1 MLAELLAD
9 PATTFVRPSALTAP
23 AVAELVRARL
33 SPDADDAFCRACHR
47 TTGGNPLLLH
57 ELVRTLATEEIK
69 PSAAC
74 VEAVERLAPDAVARS
89 VRLRLSR
96 LPPEAAALARAVA
109 VLGDGADGS
118 HAAALAALERR
129 TLAPAAA
136 ALARVGLLQAEPPL
150 RFVHPLVRNAV
161 YESIGAHERALEH
174 ARAAARPHLGGRGR
188 GGGRRS
194 APAGTVAKR
203 RRRRDSASRSG
214 RSGRRRGRSRQRRAL
229 PPTGAR
235 RANTGRRAR
244 GAAARACRRGAESRS
259 ATIIDRLQEAVRLV
273 GDPERRAQARLEL
286 GRALYWAGHEEDAI
300 DVLEQAL
307 AERDCEDDLQRRLQ
321 AELFANAT
329 RLPSRYEGARRRL
342 DSVEVRPAQG
352 PGARMLLGLQAYHE
366 ASSGGSRE
374 RAIERAELALAAM
387 SNEELAWNYVPV
399 TYALLVADHLD
410 EPVRY
415 LDRLIAAA
423 RERGAVF
430 NFAGLSM
437 MRAVVHYARGAIR
450 EAEADADARTA
461 LDVLPHRRVWFAP
474 HVHGWSARR
483 SSSSAGPSTRPPSCS
498 RPGSS
503 SSPPTPTRSSE
514 RRYCVAR
521 RWC

>member
-1 MLAELLAD
+1 VLISVDDLQWADEASLRWLGYLVRRLDDVAVAVLATVRPLADEDPVLAELLAD

-69 PSAAC
+69 PSAAS

-161 YESIGAHERALEH
+161 YEGIGAHERALEH
-174 ARAAARPHLGGRGR
+174 ARAAAVLTSADAAAEEVAGQLLLAPSQSVDGAVAPLREAAGRAAAEG
-188 GGGRRS
+188 
-194 APAGTVAKR
+194 AP
-203 RRRRDSASRSG
+203 DSAARYL
-214 RSGRRRGRSRQRRAL
+214 RRAL
-229 PPTGAR
+229 EEPIPDDE
-235 RANTGRRAR
+235 R
-244 GAAARACRRGAESRS
+244 GALLLELAAVELNLGA

-286 GRALYWAGHEEDAI
+286 GRALLG
-300 DVLEQAL
+300 
-307 AERDCEDDLQRRLQ
+307 
-321 AELFANAT
+321 
-329 RLPSRYEGARRRL
+329 GARGGRDRRPRA
-342 DSVEVRPAQG
+342 SPGRARPRGRPA
-352 PGARMLLGLQAYHE
+352 
-366 ASSGGSRE
+366 
-374 RAIERAELALAAM
+374 
-387 SNEELAWNYVPV
+387 
-399 TYALLVADHLD
+399 T
-410 EPVRY
+410 
-415 LDRLIAAA
+415 AAA
-423 RERGAVF
+423 GGVRAHAGDSIRSRCGPSNGREPGCCSGCRRTTRPRAAGA
-430 NFAGLSM
+430 ASG
-437 MRAVVHYARGAIR
+437 
-450 EAEADADARTA
+450 
-461 LDVLPHRRVWFAP
+461 
-474 HVHGWSARR
+474 R
-483 SSSSAGPSTRPPSCS
+483 SSVPSWRLL
-498 RPGSS
+498 R
-503 SSPPTPTRSSE
+503 
-514 RRYCVAR
+514 
-521 RWC
+521 

>member
-1 MLAELLAD
+1 MPRSRCCTASCGLPSTLAESRPVLISVDDLQWADEASLRLLAYPVRRLEGVAVAVLATVRPLADEDPVLAELLAD

-57 ELVRTLATEEIK
+57 ELVRTLATEEIE
-69 PSAAC
+69 PSAAS

-194 APAGTVAKR
+194 APAGTVAER

-259 ATIIDRLQEAVRLV
+259 CHDHRSPAGGRPTRRRSRAAGAGAARARPRALLGGARGGRDRR
-273 GDPERRAQARLEL
+273 PRASP
-286 GRALYWAGHEEDAI
+286 GRARPRG
-300 DVLEQAL
+300 
-307 AERDCEDDLQRRLQ
+307 
-321 AELFANAT
+321 
-329 RLPSRYEGARRRL
+329 
-342 DSVEVRPAQG
+342 RPA
-352 PGARMLLGLQAYHE
+352 
-366 ASSGGSRE
+366 
-374 RAIERAELALAAM
+374 
-387 SNEELAWNYVPV
+387 
-399 TYALLVADHLD
+399 T
-410 EPVRY
+410 
-415 LDRLIAAA
+415 AAA
-423 RERGAVF
+423 GGVRAHAGDSIRSRCGPSNGREPGCCSGCRRTTRPRAAGA
-430 NFAGLSM
+430 ASG
-437 MRAVVHYARGAIR
+437 
-450 EAEADADARTA
+450 
-461 LDVLPHRRVWFAP
+461 
-474 HVHGWSARR
+474 R
-483 SSSSAGPSTRPPSCS
+483 SSVPSWRLL
-498 RPGSS
+498 R
-503 SSPPTPTRSSE
+503 
-514 RRYCVAR
+514 
-521 RWC
+521 

>member
-1 MLAELLAD
+1 
-9 PATTFVRPSALTAP
+9 
-23 AVAELVRARL
+23 
-33 SPDADDAFCRACHR
+33 
-47 TTGGNPLLLH
+47 
-57 ELVRTLATEEIK
+57 
-69 PSAAC
+69 
-74 VEAVERLAPDAVARS
+74 
-89 VRLRLSR
+89 
-96 LPPEAAALARAVA
+96 
-109 VLGDGADGS
+109 
-118 HAAALAALERR
+118 
-129 TLAPAAA
+129 
-136 ALARVGLLQAEPPL
+136 
-150 RFVHPLVRNAV
+150 V

-174 ARAAARPHLGGRGR
+174 ARAAAVLTSADAAAEEVAGQLLLAPSQSVDGAVAPLREAAGRAAAEG
-188 GGGRRS
+188 
-194 APAGTVAKR
+194 AP
-203 RRRRDSASRSG
+203 DSAARYL
-214 RSGRRRGRSRQRRAL
+214 RRAL
-229 PPTGAR
+229 EEPIPDDE
-235 RANTGRRAR
+235 R
-244 GAAARACRRGAESRS
+244 GALLLELAAVELNLGA

-286 GRALYWAGHEEDAI
+286 GRALLGGARGGRDRRPRASPGRARLRGRPATAAAGG
-300 DVLEQAL
+300 DVRECDQA
-307 AERDCEDDLQRRLQ
+307 AV
-321 AELFANAT
+321 
-329 RLPSRYEGARRRL
+329 RYEGARRRL

-437 MRAVVHYARGAIR
+437 MRAVVHYARGGSER
-450 EAEADADARTA
+450 PRPTPTHARPLMSCPIGASGSRRTCTA
-461 LDVLPHRRVWFAP
+461 GP
-474 HVHGWSARR
+474 RR
-483 SSSSAGPSTRPPSCS
+483 SSSSAGLSTRPPSCS